1 MVKYLHTF
9 SETAVSVLK
18 SSFFKGMRLSI
29 PLALGFIPI
38 GCSFAV
44 MAMQAGLTGGET
56 IFMSFFVMSG
66 ASQIMAV
73 GMISQGAALRLF
85 CWPPPL

>member
-1 MVKYLHTF
+1 MYITF

-44 MAMQAGLTGGET
+44 IAMQA
-56 IFMSFFVMSG
+56 
-66 ASQIMAV
+66 
-73 GMISQGAALRLF
+73 
-85 CWPPPL
+85 